1 MRNLVYCCDGTGR
14 HYGPVNSN
22 IVHLHQRLLRDPGRQ
37 LCRYEPGL
45 GTGGYA
51 LLSGTPRSTWLA
63 RLFGY
68 GLTAHLLSGY
78 RFLMEHYQPGDRVF
92 LFGFSRGAYAVRAL
106 SGMLAR
112 VGLLETG
119 QENLLEDALRVYTRI
134 DRHPQARGFSRTYAR
149 DCPVHFIGLWDTVA
163 SLGFVY
169 RQRLFFDTALC
180 PDVRHGYHVLA
191 LDERR
196 PRFEPLLWDERRVVE
211 GQQVEQVWFNGA
223 HGDVGGVYGDR
234 ALADISFEW
243 LWSRALRAGLLPAA
257 DLPALK
263 PDPLGRLHTP
273 WESPSGRLLSWLHL
287 GQRPRQPAPG
297 SLVHASVLARHQWLG
312 ESLQARVPEYR
323 LVDD

>member
-14 HYGPVNSN
+14 HYGSVNSN
-22 IVHLHQRLLRDPGRQ
+22 VVHLYQRLLRDPTRQ

-63 RLFGY
+63 KLFGY

-78 RFLMEHYQPGDRVF
+78 RFLMDHYQPGDRVY

-134 DRHPQARGFSRTYAR
+134 DRHPQAEGFFRTYAR
-149 DCPVHFIGLWDTVA
+149 PCPVYFIGLWDTVA

-169 RQRLFFDTALC
+169 RQRLFFDTALA
-180 PDVRHGYHVLA
+180 PDVRYGYHVLA

-196 PRFEPLLWDERRVVE
+196 PRFEPLLWDERKVIE
-211 GQQVEQVWFNGA
+211 GQRVEQVWFNGA
-223 HGDVGGVYGDR
+223 HGDVGGVYPDR
-234 ALADISFEW
+234 GLADVSFDW
-243 LWSRALRAGLLPAA
+243 LWRRAEEAGLLPSAA
-257 DLPALK
+257 VPTLS
-263 PDPLGRLHTP
+263 PDPCGPLHTP
-273 WESPSGRLLSWLHL
+273 WNTLSGRLLRWLHMGHRL
-287 GQRPRQPAPG
+287 RRPAPG
-297 SLVHASVLARHQWLG
+297 SRVHASVLARH
-312 ESLQARVPEYR
+312 ESLGHSLEARVPDYR
-323 LVDD
+323 LVDG